1 MYVTKHPFP
10 GKWLMTVVTHILNQM
25 HGLRQPQR
33 KFVCALFATIFCLRG
48 RVNFRNLARYSTYSE
63 RTFHRQFRQPF
74 AFPEFNRLAIN
85 HAVSP
90 TATLVV
96 AQDATFLPKSGKRT
110 YGLDSFFNGCAH
122 RVERGLEASTI
133 AIVDLTTTN
142 AFTLAVQQT
151 PPRPA
156 STDKS
161 EPAQAKSAKPKR
173 RELPVETRMDFYLDH
188 FRSTLPALPA
198 TVSKLLLVDGAFARR
213 KFVAGVCQEGFH
225 LITKLRS
232 DANLRL
238 LYTGP
243 QRVGRGRRRA
253 FAGKVSFADLSQL
266 DFLTEVEPGITL
278 YTQLV
283 NSVALGRNLRV
294 VLVLDQRKPQKP
306 RYVVLGS
313 TDCTLTGER
322 IFANYAARFQIE
334 FLFREAKQFT
344 GLSECQARDKEA
356 IDFHLNAALAAVN
369 IARIEQMAQAE
380 TTTRPVFSLASYK
393 QRAFNEHL
401 LELFISRLALRADLI
416 KNHPEYD
423 YLRNYGAIAA

>member
-1 MYVTKHPFP
+1 MYVTKHPSL

-25 HGLRQPQR
+25 PGLRQPQS
-33 KFVCALFATIFCLRG
+33 KFMLALFTTIFCLRG
-48 RVNFRNLARYSTYSE
+48 RVNFRNLARYSAYSE

-74 AFPEFNRLAIN
+74 AFPEFNRLVIN
-85 HAVSP
+85 QAVSP

-122 RVERGLEASTI
+122 RVERGLEASAI
-133 AIVDLTTTN
+133 AVVDLTTTN

-156 STDKS
+156 TTQKS
-161 EPAQAKSAKPKR
+161 KPAKSKR
-173 RELPVETRMDFYLDH
+173 QELPVETRMDFYLAH
-188 FRSTLPALPA
+188 FRSTLPSLPA
-198 TVSKLLLVDGAFARR
+198 QVTKLLLGDGAFARR
-213 KFVAGVCQEGFH
+213 KFVDGVCQEGFH

-232 DANLRL
+232 DANLRF

-243 QRVGRGRRRA
+243 QRVGRGRRRT
-253 FAGKVSFADLSQL
+253 FAGKVSFADLSGL
-266 DFLTEVEPGITL
+266 DFVTEVEPGLTL
-278 YTQLV
+278 YTQVV
-283 NSVALGRNLRV
+283 NSVTLKRNLRI
-294 VLVLDQRKPQKP
+294 VLVLDQRKPEKP

-313 TDCTLTGER
+313 TDCELTGET

-334 FLFREAKQFT
+334 FLFRDAKQFT
-344 GLSECQARDKEA
+344 GLTECQSRDQA
-356 IDFHLNAALAAVN
+356 ALDFHLNAALAAVN
-369 IARIEQMAQAE
+369 IARVEQLQESAVA
-380 TTTRPVFSLASYK
+380 RPVFSLASYK

-401 LELFISRLALRADLI
+401 LELFISKLALRADLI
-416 KNHPEYD
+416 KNHPQYN